1 MPAVDV
7 SLVSP
12 FLQASHNRGHKS
24 LGAGRVSTVWRLT
37 HHLGNRHIERL
48 LDRADSWRVLT
59 PTAGSRTGN
68 ESSHLHPWRPL
79 GLVVGSADSAF
90 SCSDHLLPPF
100 CRWIF
105 YNVFLLS
112 LFGAP
117 QLSRDVP
124 ADDGYLSNKTVVL
137 GDCISISCLIQFTLI
152 NCISVGCHKKLI
164 PFVKYLVITF

>member
-1 MPAVDV
+1 MPAVNV

-12 FLQASHNRGHKS
+12 FLQIFHNRGHRS
-24 LGAGRVSTVWRLT
+24 LGAGRVTTAWKLT

-48 LDRADSWRVLT
+48 LDRADSWRVVT
-59 PTAGSRTGN
+59 AKAGSRTGN

-90 SCSDHLLPPF
+90 SCSDHVLPPF

-105 YNVFLLS
+105 YSVFLLS
-112 LFGAP
+112 LFETP

-124 ADDGYLSNKTVVL
+124 ADAGCLSNETVIL
-137 GDCISISCLIQFTLI
+137 DDGIKEFPCIF
-152 NCISVGCHKKLI
+152 H
-164 PFVKYLVITF
+164 